1 MRTGG
6 RTDMTKL
13 VADLRS
19 FLNAPKKRKTCHLRV
34 LWYSYMCHSAQKM
47 EYQDPMLTH
56 GMKHGVFVDE
66 RGHRQ
71 LY

>member
-6 RTDMTKL
+6 RTDMTWL
-13 VADLRS
+13 VALRNFS
-19 FLNAPKKRKTCHLRV
+19 NAPKKRKPGHLRV
-34 LWYSYMCHSAQKM
+34 PWYVYMCHIAQKI

-56 GMKHGVFVDE
+56 GMKYGVFVDE
-66 RGHRQ
+66 RGHRL